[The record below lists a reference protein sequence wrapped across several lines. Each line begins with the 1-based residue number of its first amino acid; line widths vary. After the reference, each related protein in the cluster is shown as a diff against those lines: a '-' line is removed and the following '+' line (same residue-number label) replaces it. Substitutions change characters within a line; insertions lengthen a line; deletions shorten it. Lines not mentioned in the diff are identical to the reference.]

1 MFVPEKSR
9 EILGRVR
16 CKVEEAIRRPQ
27 GGSLQPFNGRCS
39 LVGGDLVKS
48 SQDVQMVRIVLQ
60 FSIFRHYCPMIIIML
75 WFGFGNQ
82 WLPCYSQ
89 FGRMFHHLPNFPSP
103 LNGVGAFLSV
113 SRLFHNA
120 AYIQMHD
127 AKNTFQ
133 EARRENMNCWRCQS
147 FKRQYKWVSKCQET
161 IPLNLGQ
168 CSWKIQIFLS
178 NLEQKV
184 KWFKGCLV
192 ACVCF
197 CWSCWPVID
206 SNGVYAIYIAQL
218 CTN

>member
-16 CKVEEAIRRPQ
+16 CKVEEAIMRPQ

-48 SQDVQMVRIVLQ
+48 SQDAQMVMIVLQ
-60 FSIFRHYCPMIIIML
+60 FCIFRHCHKIDCPIIIIML

-120 AYIQMHD
+120 AY
-127 AKNTFQ
+127 
-133 EARRENMNCWRCQS
+133 RLYRCTMPKTHS
-147 FKRQYKWVSKCQET
+147 KRPEEKIWIDESVRVSKGNTNEF
-161 IPLNLGQ
+161 LNVKKL
-168 CSWKIQIFLS
+168 FL
-178 NLEQKV
+178 
-184 KWFKGCLV
+184 
-192 ACVCF
+192 
-197 CWSCWPVID
+197 
-206 SNGVYAIYIAQL
+206 
-218 CTN
+218 

>member
-27 GGSLQPFNGRCS
+27 AGTLQPFNGRCS

-48 SQDVQMVRIVLQ
+48 SQDAQMVMIVLQ
-60 FSIFRHYCPMIIIML
+60 FCIFRHCHKIDCPIIIIML

-133 EARRENMNCWRCQS
+133 EARRENMNWWKCQS

-168 CSWKIQIFLS
+168 CSWKIQIFSLKFGAKS
-178 NLEQKV
+178 QMV
-184 KWFKGCLV
+184 
-192 ACVCF
+192 
-197 CWSCWPVID
+197 
-206 SNGVYAIYIAQL
+206 
-218 CTN
+218 

>member
-1 MFVPEKSR
+1 MVIKALNYVCPWNGWWEAKGGFWE
-9 EILGRVR
+9 GFR
-16 CKVEEAIRRPQ
+16 CKVKEAIRRPQ

-48 SQDVQMVRIVLQ
+48 SQDVQMVMIVLQ

-120 AYIQMHD
+120 AYIQMHR
-127 AKNTFQ
+127 FQ
-133 EARRENMNCWRCQS
+133 KHIPRGQKRKYELMKVSEFQKAIQMS
-147 FKRQYKWVSKCQET
+147 F
-161 IPLNLGQ
+161 
-168 CSWKIQIFLS
+168 
-178 NLEQKV
+178 
-184 KWFKGCLV
+184 
-192 ACVCF
+192 
-197 CWSCWPVID
+197 
-206 SNGVYAIYIAQL
+206 
-218 CTN
+218 